1 MSIRDMDRSKLLPL
15 AGIIVPVTAV
25 MIARMMLS
33 AGPRVAPAAGLD
45 AYDQLP
51 PVVSVAA
58 SPISQTQQA
67 AIDYLASLPS
77 GDEPRSPMVK
87 PRVPERVER
96 PREQPVEQ
104 IEDPAK
110 RLVLNSI
117 VGKGNRALASISN
130 NIYCVGESPLP
141 EWEITRIDTSGRIV
155 VLRHTNG
162 TEARLTY
169 RVKELDR

>member
-15 AGIIVPVTAV
+15 AGIVVPVTAV
-25 MIARMMLS
+25 LIARMMLS

-58 SPISQTQQA
+58 TPISQTQQA
-67 AIDYLASLPS
+67 AINYLASLPS
-77 GDEPRSPMVK
+77 DGKPRSPMTR
-87 PRVPERVER
+87 PRVREIVER
-96 PREQPVEQ
+96 PLEQPVEQ
-104 IEDPAK
+104 VEDPTK

-130 NIYCVGESPLP
+130 KIYCVGESPLP
-141 EWEITRIDTSGRIV
+141 EWTITQIDTSGRVV

-162 TEARLTY
+162 TEVRLAY
-169 RVKELDR
+169 RVKELER